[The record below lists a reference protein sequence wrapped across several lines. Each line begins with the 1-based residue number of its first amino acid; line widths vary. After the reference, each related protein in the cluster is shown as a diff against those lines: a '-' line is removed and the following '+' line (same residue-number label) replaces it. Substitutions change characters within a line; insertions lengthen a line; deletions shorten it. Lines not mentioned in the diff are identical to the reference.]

1 MSFNHPKNIDKYTI
15 LSILGHGAM
24 GVVYKGYDKEIDRHV
39 AIKVLHAHL
48 LSGEMG
54 EEFVQRFKHEVKAA
68 AKCLHQNIVTI
79 FNCGQNNGSPY
90 MVMEFVQGIDLREI
104 LKSQK
109 KFTLSQTIGMVC
121 NVLDA
126 LFAAHEMGIIHR
138 DIKPANIL
146 LLDNGIVKV
155 TDFGVARIDDS
166 DLTQVGDV
174 IGTPSYMS
182 PEAKMGALVDNR
194 SDLYSVSLVLFELL
208 TLKSL
213 RTANINASILS
224 EALEPL
230 DISNSQK
237 ENLITF
243 LNKALSSSPD
253 HRYQTALEQSK
264 ALAEILD
271 ESINN
276 YMQAD
281 ELAETVIQLRSTIKP
296 LSNQESS
303 SLLSASNHPQH
314 SQYRPADLSIVEKM
328 LTRHL
333 GPIATVLVKKQA
345 HKNDTMG
352 QLLSSLSRHIPS
364 SKERESFM
372 HSMESSGILKNS
384 VSQISSQSHISQHS
398 QSTSGQSA
406 SKKNQKVSLSEQEL
420 EKLTKA
426 LIVYLGP
433 VAKHIIK
440 SALKKASTYEE
451 LCVILANKIPDS
463 KQRQQFLDNQ

>member
-1 MSFNHPKNIDKYTI
+1 MSFSHPKSIDKYNI

-90 MVMEFVQGIDLREI
+90 MVMEYVQGIDLREI
-104 LKSQK
+104 LKSQQ

-126 LFAAHEMGIIHR
+126 LFAAHEMGIVHR

-146 LLDNGIVKV
+146 LLDNGVVKV

-182 PEAKMGALVDNR
+182 PEAKVGALVDNR

-213 RTANINASILS
+213 RTTKISTFMLS
-224 EALEPL
+224 EALAPL
-230 DISNSQK
+230 EISNSQK
-237 ENLITF
+237 ENLAIF
-243 LNKALSSSPD
+243 LNKALAINPEQ
-253 HRYQTALEQSK
+253 RFQTALEQSK

-271 ESINN
+271 ESINS

-281 ELAETVIQLRSTIKP
+281 ELAETVIQLRSSIKP
-296 LSNQESS
+296 SSNQEGS
-303 SLLSASNHPQH
+303 SLLSASNHSQQSQH
-314 SQYRPADLSIVEKM
+314 RPADLSIVEKI

-345 HKNDTMG
+345 HKNATMG
-352 QLLSSLSRHIPS
+352 QLLSSLSQHIPS
-364 SKERESFM
+364 NKERENFM
-372 HSMESSGILKNS
+372 HSMESSGILKVNT
-384 VSQISSQSHISQHS
+384 SQISSPSHISQHS

-406 SKKNQKVSLSEQEL
+406 SNNQKLSLSEQEV

-426 LIVYLGP
+426 LIIYLGP
-433 VAKHIIK
+433 VAKHMIK

-463 KQRQQFLDNQ
+463 KQRQQFLNNQ